1 MLGDA
6 AVAVHPDDERY
17 KALVG
22 KNVVL
27 PLVGRKIPIVAD
39 EYADPEKGSGAVK
52 ITPAHDFNDF
62 GVGKRNNLPM
72 INVFDQDAKLNE
84 NAPEKFRG
92 LDRFK
97 VRDMVVAEMEAL
109 GLLEKIE
116 PNAMTV

>member
-39 EYADPEKGSGAVK
+39 DYADPEKGTGAVK

-62 GVGKRNNLPM
+62 GVGKRHNLPM
-72 INVFDQDAKLNE
+72 INLFDQDAKLNE
-84 NAPEKFRG
+84 NAPEKYRG
-92 LDRFK
+92 MDRFK
-97 VRDMVVAEMEAL
+97 VRDAVVAELEGQ

-116 PNAMTV
+116 TNVM